1 MEAAVDVQEASWTLA
16 AFEQQEVLL
25 LPFLLFTKIAIA
37 AATPLVVE
45 VALAVFSEVVA
56 QFSGLQLG
64 LSAQIL
70 AQSAG
75 LQFGPGVHTFA
86 QSSGLQA
93 VAVCAEANS
102 ALTTN
107 KKRVPKDK
115 IKDFMENEFLKF
127 TRNRRVSE

>member
-1 MEAAVDVQEASWTLA
+1 M
-16 AFEQQEVLL
+16 
-25 LPFLLFTKIAIA
+25 PFLLFTKIAIA

-70 AQSAG
+70 AQSQDYS
-75 LQFGPGVHTFA
+75 LD
-86 QSSGLQA
+86 QA
-93 VAVCAEANS
+93 CILLHNLLVYKLAVCAEANS

-107 KKRVPKDK
+107 KKEYPKDK

-127 TRNRRVSE
+127 TGIAELASKVSLQR